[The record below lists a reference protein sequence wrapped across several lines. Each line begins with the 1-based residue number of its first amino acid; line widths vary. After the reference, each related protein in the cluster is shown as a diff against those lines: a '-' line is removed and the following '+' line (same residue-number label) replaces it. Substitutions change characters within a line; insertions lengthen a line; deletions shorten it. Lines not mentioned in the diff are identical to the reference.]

1 MRSIRLFLRRG
12 QQLDLRLEKIPE
24 GDCCLE
30 INPDPGCDDNI
41 IISWSVKGR
50 CEPGDAEREIY
61 DAINR
66 SSPTER
72 VGEGNGNVMGIGNQ
86 TSFGLNSLIAQQ
98 NALQTCDF
106 DQSSLNANAGR
117 VES

>member
-1 MRSIRLFLRRG
+1 MSVRLFLRRG

-41 IISWSVKGR
+41 IVSWSVKGR
-50 CEPGDAEREIY
+50 GEPGNAERKIY
-61 DAINR
+61 DAIYR
-66 SSPTER
+66 PSTPEC
-72 VGEGNGNVMGIGNQ
+72 VGEGYGNVMGVGNQ
-86 TSFGLNSLIAQQ
+86 TSFGLNSLLAQQ

-106 DQSSLNANAGR
+106 DQSSLNANAAG